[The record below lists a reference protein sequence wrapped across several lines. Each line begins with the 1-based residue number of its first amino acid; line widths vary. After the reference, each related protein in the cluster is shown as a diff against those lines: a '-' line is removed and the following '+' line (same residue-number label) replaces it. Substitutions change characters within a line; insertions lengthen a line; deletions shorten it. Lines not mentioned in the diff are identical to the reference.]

1 MTARTKTGA
10 AAAEPNKAGSK
21 KAGPPRDS
29 LVDRAYREIKSRIMG
44 NLYPPN
50 LQMLEQDLALQLGMS
65 RTPVRE
71 ALIRLEKEGLVEIL
85 PRRGMRV
92 VPIAP
97 EDMRDIYEVLTSLE
111 ARAAERLAERRP
123 SKADL
128 APMIAAVEQMETSLD
143 QGDLDAWAQ
152 ADEDF
157 HRLLLELCGNRRLA
171 TMAMTVFDLVHRA
184 RMVTLKMRPLP
195 KKSSR
200 DHRALIEALLAGES
214 RRAYE
219 LHYQHRHQAM
229 QLLTDILE
237 RYNLQEL

>member
-1 MTARTKTGA
+1 MTAKTKA
-10 AAAEPNKAGSK
+10 
-21 KAGPPRDS
+21 PRAS

-50 LQMLEQDLALQLGMS
+50 LQVLEQDLAQQLGMS

-97 EDMRDIYEVLTSLE
+97 EDMREIYEVLTSLE

-123 SKADL
+123 SSAEL
-128 APMIAAVEQMETSLD
+128 APMVAALEEMERSLE
-143 QGDLDAWAQ
+143 QGDLETWAQ

-184 RMVTLKMRPLP
+184 RMVTLRMRPLP
-195 KKSSR
+195 TKSSR
-200 DHRALIEALLAGES
+200 DHRALIDAILAGDS

-219 LHYQHRHQAM
+219 VHYQHRHQAM
-229 QLLTDILE
+229 QLLTEILE

>member
-1 MTARTKTGA
+1 MTARTRSKPAKPDA
-10 AAAEPNKAGSK
+10 AKASGKKPAA
-21 KAGPPRDS
+21 PRDS

-50 LQMLEQDLALQLGMS
+50 LQVLEQDLALQLGMS

-123 SKADL
+123 SEAEL
-128 APMIAAVEQMETSLD
+128 APMIAAAEQMEASLD
-143 QGDLDAWAQ
+143 RGDLDAWAQ

-171 TMAMTVFDLVHRA
+171 AMAMTVFDLVHRA
-184 RMVTLKMRPLP
+184 RMVTLRMRPPP
-195 KKSSR
+195 KQSSR
-200 DHRALIEALLAGES
+200 DHRALIEAILAGES

-219 LHYQHRHQAM
+219 LHYQHRHRAM
-229 QLLTDILE
+229 LLLTEILE